1 MWAVAFPM
9 LIVMNIGIPEMTYL
23 AEWLRLRQ
31 TLSPK
36 IKTAVTA

>member
-36 IKTAVTA
+36 TKMEVTA

>member
-1 MWAVAFPM
+1 M

-31 TLSPK
+31 MLLLK
-36 IKTAVTA
+36 IKMAVTA

>member
-1 MWAVAFPM
+1 VAFPM

-31 TLSPK
+31 MLSPK
-36 IKTAVTA
+36 TKMDHTA